1 MDSNHPFNPLT
12 RRRFNWRVVRT
23 LFALPGG
30 ELALQAAARAQSGL
44 PSLGNQGELTA
55 AQERK
60 LGDLIVR
67 DLYRD
72 PDYVDDPI
80 IGEYASGIWH
90 RLRVAGR
97 ELGEITPEL
106 DESFAWTLLLG
117 RDKEV
122 NAFALPGGYMGLL
135 MGMVGVVS
143 SRDELASVMGHETGH
158 IVQRH
163 IARMISEQGRQTPLM
178 IAALLLGAVAATR
191 NPQAGAAVA
200 MGGQAA
206 IIRQQLVFSRSMEQE
221 ADRIG
226 FGLMTKAGFA
236 PQGFV
241 SMFEKLEAA
250 SRLNDNGDWPF
261 LRTHP
266 LTSERIADVQLRE
279 QNMPHTKLPTD
290 WETLLL
296 AARARVLGRPGVDV
310 LRQWANEPDRPGF
323 TTQSA
328 ARQAPALYAAA
339 LAHAE
344 LRNPARA
351 QALAAKL
358 EESMAA
364 HARAHHQARLLR
376 AELTLRAGQPQQAL
390 ALLPATEPAA
400 SANTDP
406 RRQDGRALLLMR
418 SEAQIGAGQ
427 AADASSALEP
437 WVSDH
442 PADAGA
448 WGKLAQALQ
457 AQGQMLRALRAEGE
471 VHMAHMDFAGAIDRW
486 RAAQDYSR
494 QHQSSPADLIEASIV
509 DARMH
514 AAQDALREQKR
525 EEKKWS

>member
-1 MDSNHPFNPLT
+1 VDSKPPFNPLT
-12 RRRFNWRVVRT
+12 RRRFNWRMVRT
-23 LFALPGG
+23 LFALPAG
-30 ELALQAAARAQSGL
+30 ELALQATARAQSGL
-44 PSLGNQGELTA
+44 PALGNQGDLTA

-97 ELGEITPEL
+97 ELGEITPDL
-106 DESFAWTLLLG
+106 DESFAWKLLLG
-117 RDKEV
+117 RDKDV

-143 SRDELASVMGHETGH
+143 SRAELASVMGHETGH

-163 IARMISEQGRQTPLM
+163 IARMLGEQGRQTPLM
-178 IAALLLGAVAATR
+178 IAALLLGAVAASR
-191 NPQAGAAVA
+191 NPQAGAAIA
-200 MGGQAA
+200 AGGQAA
-206 IIRQQLVFSRSMEQE
+206 IIRQQLVFSRSMERE

-226 FGLMTKAGFA
+226 YGLMTQAHYA

-279 QNMPHTKLPTD
+279 QNIPHTQPPTD

-310 LRQWANEPDRPGF
+310 LRQWAGEPDQPGF
-323 TTQSA
+323 AAQSA
-328 ARQAPALYAAA
+328 LRQAPALYAAA
-339 LAHAE
+339 LAHTE
-344 LRNPARA
+344 LRNPTRA
-351 QALAAKL
+351 QALAGQL
-358 EESMAA
+358 EQAMGA
-364 HARAHHQARLLR
+364 HPRALHQARMLR
-376 AELTLRAGQPQQAL
+376 AELALRADQPQQAL
-390 ALLPATEPAA
+390 TILPATDPAA
-400 SANTDP
+400 RGDTNP
-406 RRQDGRALLLMR
+406 RGQDGRALLLMR
-418 SEAQIGAGQ
+418 SEAQIRAGHG
-427 AADASSALEP
+427 ADAASALQP

-442 PADAGA
+442 PTDAGA
-448 WGKLAQALQ
+448 WAKLAQALQ

-471 VHMAHMDFAGAIDRW
+471 VQMARLDFAGAIDRW

-509 DARMH
+509 DSRMH